1 MGIDGQE
8 RVGRGMGQAGDSLQV
23 QQRAGVQ
30 GIQPATVANKR
41 MMELA
46 GPAGIAVQ
54 GKELE
59 DFLEWMH
66 KEFPDDLHR

>member
-1 MGIDGQE
+1 
-8 RVGRGMGQAGDSLQV
+8 
-23 QQRAGVQ
+23 
-30 GIQPATVANKR
+30 